1 MAKAILLIRVS
12 SSGQTYEQQTKELK
26 EFAVKDGY
34 DENNLIIIE
43 TKESARKLSEEER
56 LGLNEMKEYIQN
68 DPSIDCVYCREI
80 NRIGRRYDVLTSM
93 KSFFV
98 SNKIQLVTADNNRR
112 LLDENREL
120 SLEGSIMF
128 EVAVS
133 LAVTEMRDKEIRF
146 RQGKQ
151 KAVDEG
157 RAVTGTVLF
166 GYRIDEKTK
175 RIEKDDENYGN
186 TASIIEYIFDTYTS
200 TSISTKALYL
210 ELSRQGRFPKF
221 TRDDIGA
228 NQIRRIIMNRA
239 YSGGYNDN
247 GDKNSKKV
255 FHYHY
260 PAIVSEEKQQ
270 EAINKCVNAK
280 KLPKYSHKHVYYA
293 KSILQCVC
301 GHIMI
306 GDSGRNAY
314 KCPYCK
320 KHIGLN
326 AVDYAAWTS
335 AVILKTDAYWQ
346 DKKATREKY
355 QVDIAKNKIAIE
367 SLNKRLEE
375 LDDMDERNIRR
386 CSTMSN
392 QTRADKLLKELFA
405 ETEKERKK
413 TSQEILRLNEV
424 TRQMTQFLKNDSVK
438 LDESAT
444 GAIASIED
452 DNMRRDII
460 QEVISKIVL
469 EDVDECHIKI
479 KIVPNYSVAE
489 SYPFYY
495 VYDQSKRPYIK
506 LLNYA
511 YGKFYRDDTPNVF
524 KRFHQIPSKKRKLK
538 KEERQKMIGN
548 RVSIAEIC
556 EKFGYGY
563 SSVYSF
569 VTSGLL
575 KGEMINRKIYISLED
590 ATEFFNKY
598 KKEKR

>member
-1 MAKAILLIRVS
+1 
-12 SSGQTYEQQTKELK
+12 
-26 EFAVKDGY
+26 
-34 DENNLIIIE
+34 
-43 TKESARKLSEEER
+43 
-56 LGLNEMKEYIQN
+56 
-68 DPSIDCVYCREI
+68 
-80 NRIGRRYDVLTSM
+80 
-93 KSFFV
+93 
-98 SNKIQLVTADNNRR
+98 
-112 LLDENREL
+112 
-120 SLEGSIMF
+120 
-128 EVAVS
+128 
-133 LAVTEMRDKEIRF
+133 
-146 RQGKQ
+146 
-151 KAVDEG
+151 
-157 RAVTGTVLF
+157 
-166 GYRIDEKTK
+166 
-175 RIEKDDENYGN
+175 
-186 TASIIEYIFDTYTS
+186 
-200 TSISTKALYL
+200 
-210 ELSRQGRFPKF
+210 
-221 TRDDIGA
+221 
-228 NQIRRIIMNRA
+228 MNRA

-247 GDKNSKKV
+247 GDKNSKKT

-306 GDSGRNAY
+306 GDSARNAY
-314 KCPYCK
+314 KCPYCR

-355 QVDIAKNKIAIE
+355 QADIAKNEIAVE
-367 SLNKRLEE
+367 NLNKRLEE

-386 CSTMSN
+386 CSIMRN

-452 DNMRRDII
+452 DDMRRDII
-460 QEVISKIVL
+460 LEVISKIVL

-479 KIVPNYSVAE
+479 SIVPNYAVAE

-511 YGKFYRDDTPNVF
+511 YGQFYRDDTPYIF
-524 KRFHQIPSKKRKLK
+524 KRFHQIPSKKRKMK

-575 KGEMINRKIYISLED
+575 KAEMINRKIYISLED
-590 ATEFFNKY
+590 ATEFFNKH
-598 KKEKR
+598 KKEER